1 MRVCGEMCRYIYR
14 VYMYVSEVEI
24 VFIVSCCAGGPGS
37 TWNQRRH
44 RRLFIFAHCSRN
56 FSSELLCVIYMQIC
70 AMYLLI
76 LLG

>member
-37 TWNQRRH
+37 TWNQRR
-44 RRLFIFAHCSRN
+44 RTDGCSFSLIALGIFHRN
-56 FSSELLCVIYMQIC
+56 FYV
-70 AMYLLI
+70 
-76 LLG
+76 